1 MALSTLLLEGLFA
14 TLVIDAYEG
23 IEVSTFDVPG
33 AYLYADMPKD

>member
-1 MALSTLLLEGLFA
+1 MALPKLLLEGLFA

-33 AYLYADMPKD
+33 AYFYADIPKD